1 MTEKNLILKSFKDE
15 HAVTVKVMKAYPSD
29 KLDWKPH
36 ERSFNARQLIMR
48 FMGEQMAMAKLPKG
62 GFNPP
67 TEQQAE
73 SELTLDQLLDEFEK
87 GYHEV
92 LKELESASDSDFDNK
107 MTLFF
112 GREMKLSDACW
123 IPIKDQIH
131 HRGQLSVY
139 VRMAGGKVPSI
150 YGPSADDPGV

>member
-1 MTEKNLILKSFKDE
+1 MTDKKRFLKTFKDE
-15 HAVTVKVMKAYPSD
+15 HATTVKVMKAYPSD
-29 KLDWKPH
+29 KMNWRPH
-36 ERSFNARQLIMR
+36 ERSFNARQLMMR

-67 TEQQAE
+67 TEQE
-73 SELTLDQLLDEFEK
+73 KEPELSLDQLIDEFEK
-87 GYHEV
+87 GYAEV
-92 LKELESASDSDFDNK
+92 LNILENTSDSDFDNK

-123 IPIKDQIH
+123 IPVNDQIH

-139 VRMAGGKVPSI
+139 IRMAGGKVPSI
-150 YGPSADDPGV
+150 YGPSADDPGI